1 MFKCMKNRF
10 NRAGRL
16 SLLMLALVL
25 MGGLAYSCSDD
36 YDLPDTY
43 PSWLGSSIYDYLNDA
58 GNYTNTVKLIEDLSY
73 DEVLAKTGSKTL
85 FVADDD
91 AFEEFYKKNDWGVT
105 CYEDL
110 TQSQKKLLLKGA
122 MLDNPYLLEMMSST
136 TSSSLNE
143 DGKYLSK
150 NTCLR
155 RTTST
160 AATDS
165 IAYFAW
171 DSDAIPI
178 SYNDGTNNSSG
189 TADIDYWSRFRTEEK
204 GGIRLATDGTEP
216 LMIHWIA
223 GQMSNRN
230 ITDEDFE
237 MIVGQTRE
245 ASDVHI
251 FGSKVI
257 EQDITCQNGYIDVL
271 DAVFTTPQNM
281 AEVIRTN
288 GRTDIYSHMLDRF
301 AAPFYS
307 SDLTSSL
314 QQLEDGVDSVFRKQY
329 FNSDDNNLVDEDPDG
344 TEVSYYLKFDPGWSS
359 YYNSSYDVQQDMGA
373 MIVPSDEAIKE
384 YFLEGGGV
392 FLMDAY
398 ATQTPVTEDNLI
410 YNLDQIPL
418 DVIQALINNLMI
430 ASFIGSVPSKYLSIM
445 NDARD
450 AMFSNCET
458 VEDYKA
464 LIDTCLIANNG
475 VVYVLNEV
483 YTPAKYASVS
493 APVLVADSTI
503 IINWAVTCDDSY
515 ITSTSPYLQA
525 FMSTYLLA
533 MSTNFAFFVP
543 TDNALGNGYYDPVSH
558 GWTQPRVLKFGY
570 TTSSTGK
577 ISVTA
582 TAYRFD
588 ETTLEIGDKLTTSIS
603 SNGTVICDRLYD
615 ILDQHVVVDE
625 SDEKLG
631 VLSGNEWFIS
641 KGGAPVKV
649 SNPEAGVDGMKVYG
663 SWQLETGQECNITEV
678 FDKTEATNGYGNGMT
693 YFIDAPIESTVNSV
707 YTVLA
712 QDDAEDSPYEQ
723 FFNLCMV
730 DTEVLEDAGFAD
742 DYSKASEIES
752 ALQKYSIFTS
762 GSTGSYAM
770 DQNVRFFST
779 YRYTLYVPTNDAIE
793 EAINSYGLP
802 TWETIRDYL
811 DTQMSYIDEN
821 SDKLS
826 DSEISALET
835 EYKTVAQAMCT
846 CLMNFVRYHFHD
858 ESVFADI
865 LPFDEEDVESA
876 CINTSTGR
884 YITVNIKS
892 DGNHTLT
899 ITDQAGN
906 VRNILTGDGDYNIC
920 TRDLVVSATGNSTSA
935 TIETSS
941 FCTIHRIDG
950 VLNFKEFDNGRYD
963 SEWSTTANAAR
974 FVKTYEIQE

>member
-1 MFKCMKNRF
+1 MKNRF
-10 NRAGRL
+10 YRVGRL

-25 MGGLAYSCSDD
+25 MGGLTYSCSDD

-43 PSWLGSSIYDYLNDA
+43 PSWLGSSIYNYLEED
-58 GNYTNTVKLIEDLSY
+58 GNYTNTIKLIDDLDY
-73 DEVLAKTGSKTL
+73 AEVLAKTGSKTL
-85 FVADDD
+85 FVANDD
-91 AFEEFYKKNDWGVT
+91 AYDEFYKQNDWGVT
-105 CYEDL
+105 CYDDL
-110 TQSQKKLLLKGA
+110 TTSQKKLLLYGS
-122 MLDNPYLLEMMSST
+122 MLGNAYLLEMMSST
-136 TSSSLNE
+136 TSESLNE

-155 RTTST
+155 RTTDAS
-160 AATDS
+160 ATDS

-171 DSDAIPI
+171 DSDAIPQ
-178 SYNDGTNNSSG
+178 SYNDGTNNTSG
-189 TADIDYWSRFRTEEK
+189 TADIDYWSRFRTQEK
-204 GGIRLATDGTEP
+204 GGIRLATDGTVP

-237 MIVGQTRE
+237 MIVGQSRE
-245 ASDVHI
+245 ASDVYI

-271 DAVFTTPQNM
+271 DAVFITPQNM

-301 AAPFYS
+301 SAPYYS
-307 SDLTSSL
+307 STLTSSL
-314 QQLEDGVDSVFRKQY
+314 SALETGVDSVFRKQY
-329 FNSDDNNLVDEDPDG
+329 FNTQDENLVDEDPDG
-344 TEVSYYLKFDPGWSS
+344 TSVSYYLKFDPGWTA
-359 YYNSSYDVQQDMGA
+359 YYNSSYDIQQDMGA
-373 MIVPSDEAIKE
+373 MLVPSDEAIKT

-398 ATQTPVTEDNLI
+398 ATQKPVTEDNLI
-410 YNLDQIPL
+410 YNLDQVPL

-430 ASFIGSVPSKYLSIM
+430 SSFIGSVPSKYLTIM

-458 VEDYKA
+458 IDEYKA
-464 LIDTCLIANNG
+464 LLDTCLIANNG
-475 VVYVLNEV
+475 VVYVMNEV

-503 IINWAVTCDDSY
+503 IINWAVTADDAY
-515 ITSTSPYLQA
+515 ITNPTSAPLNA
-525 FMSTYLLA
+525 FISTYLLA

-543 TDNALGNGYYDPVSH
+543 TDNALANGYYDPVSH
-558 GWTQPRVLKFGY
+558 GYTQPRWLKFGY
-570 TTSSTGK
+570 RTSTTGT
-577 ISVTA
+577 VTLNA

-588 ETTLEIGDKLTTSIS
+588 ETTLEVGDQLSTTIS
-603 SNGTVICDRLYD
+603 SSVIYNRLKD
-615 ILDQHVVVDE
+615 ILDQHIIVDE

-631 VLSGNEWFIS
+631 VLDGNEYFIS

-649 SNPEAGVDGMKVYG
+649 LNPEAEDNGMKVYG
-663 SWQLETGQECNITEV
+663 SWQLETGKECNVTEV

-707 YTVLA
+707 YAVLS
-712 QDDAEDSPYEQ
+712 QDDAEDSPYLE
-723 FFNLCMV
+723 FYNLCLV

-742 DYSKASEIES
+742 AYTKASEIES
-752 ALQKYSIFTS
+752 ALQKYAIFTS

-779 YRYTLYVPTNDAIE
+779 YRYTLYVPTNDAIL
-793 EAINSYGLP
+793 EAVNSYGLP
-802 TWETIRDYL
+802 TWETIREYL
-811 DTQMSYIDEN
+811 DERIAYIDEH
-821 SDKLS
+821 S
-826 DSEISALET
+826 SELTTDEVTALEE
-835 EYKTVAQAMCT
+835 EYKTIAQAMCT

-858 ESVFADI
+858 ESVFADVQ
-865 LPFDEEDVESA
+865 PFDAEDVESA
-876 CINTSTGR
+876 CINSKTSR
-884 YITVNIKS
+884 YITVTIES
-892 DGNHTLT
+892 AGNHTLT

-906 VRNILTGDGDYNIC
+906 VRNILTDDGDYNIL
-920 TRDLVVSATGNSTSA
+920 TRDLVLNASGNSAT

-950 VLNFKEFDNGRYD
+950 VLNFKEFDGGRYD
-963 SEWSTTANAAR
+963 SEWATTAQAAR
-974 FVKTYEIQE
+974 FVKTFEIQD